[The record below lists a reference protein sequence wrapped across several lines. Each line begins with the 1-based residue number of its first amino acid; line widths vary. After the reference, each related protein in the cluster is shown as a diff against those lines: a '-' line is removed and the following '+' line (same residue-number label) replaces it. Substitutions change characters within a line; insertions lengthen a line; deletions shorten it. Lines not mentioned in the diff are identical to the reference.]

1 MAATTRE
8 VRRGRI
14 ARDLNMVRAA
24 SPVGGAAL
32 FCYPQTPNSALLFMK
47 DIGTPR
53 LLGKLNRPMLEL
65 KAQNK

>member
-1 MAATTRE
+1 
-8 VRRGRI
+8 
-14 ARDLNMVRAA
+14 MVRAA